1 VWLVAALAALGLA
14 GVAAACVCPTKPLE
28 QRLDDADVAFVGRVE
43 SEREATRRGA
53 RERLLTVAVE
63 QRVKGEVEGT
73 VVVRSPSGSDCD
85 LVVPENRSVG
95 FLLVRA
101 PDGGFLGSLCSMV
114 APGQLVAEGG
124 EPRGTLIKVAL
135 GLVIVG
141 IVLVWALR
149 RRARGTRPD
158 LPGAPRP

>member
-1 VWLVAALAALGLA
+1 VVAALAALGLA
-14 GVAAACVCPTKPLE
+14 GVAGACVCAAQPLE
-28 QRLDDADVAFVGRVE
+28 QRLDDADVAFVGRIE

-53 RERLLTVAVE
+53 PERLLTVA
-63 QRVKGEVEGT
+63 VEGT

-101 PDGGFLGSLCSMV
+101 PDGGLLGSLCSMV

-135 GLVIVG
+135 GLLIVG
-141 IVLVWALR
+141 IVLSWALR

-158 LPGAPRP
+158 LPDAPRP